1 MKKELYTFE
10 WVRQRFIW
18 IELEFTFK
26 RAVCIRIHVHTKHL
40 GAVIL
45 LLEIKIAEPN
55 SDIVLIYHFFALSNT
70 IFDG

>member
-1 MKKELYTFE
+1 MGTPA
-10 WVRQRFIW
+10 IPW

-26 RAVCIRIHVHTKHL
+26 RAVWIGVHTHKKHL

-55 SDIVLIYHFFALSNT
+55 SDIGLIYHFFAL
-70 IFDG
+70 